1 MKMRG
6 LSGSVARV
14 ANRSQ
19 ATPAADEHSV
29 FRGNLIKM
37 RKVMQA
43 PLRPQQNDRDDED
56 SKQADSRLARLIDEA
71 STSGSTPAA
80 VSTAMAFR
88 TCFVRRSTAWPRL
101 TSTDAEDIGIMVK
114 PRLVSA
120 AVESCHRFIIDPHR

>member
-19 ATPAADEHSV
+19 ATRAAHEHPV

-56 SKQADSRLARLIDEA
+56 RKQADSRLARLIDEA

-88 TCFVRRSTAWPRL
+88 TCFVRRCTAWPRL
-101 TSTDAEDIGIMVK
+101 ASTDAEDIGIMVK